1 MSSRPLSVLIP
12 SSWSQQKKRTPS
24 IQSSSSSNAVHS
36 PSWSTMSIDQ
46 LSLYARRASNSS
58 LSMLAGNV
66 EDKKKIRQ
74 ADKLQQAMQGFSQ
87 ILLMSLNDCSL
98 GFYRISDHIHRK
110 VPRIVETKR
119 RLRQSSQKVQVA
131 ISDIED
137 VRKNVCDIE
146 RIEAFYNI
154 NKMIA
159 KSIEIINKSKRKMIK

>member
-74 ADKLQQAMQGFSQ
+74 AEKLQQG
-87 ILLMSLNDCSL
+87 IHGYIC
-98 GFYRISDHIHRK
+98 ISERK
-110 VPRIVETKR
+110 SYLQP
-119 RLRQSSQKVQVA
+119 
-131 ISDIED
+131 
-137 VRKNVCDIE
+137 
-146 RIEAFYNI
+146 
-154 NKMIA
+154 
-159 KSIEIINKSKRKMIK
+159 